1 MDKHRQIAFISAFI
15 LALVIMMVGK
25 ACTDSAMKKR
35 NNPVQTSIQQST
47 QANNSYNNYNNNYNN
62 SYNNTPQQT
71 IAPAE
76 TAPPVNYI
84 TNMLGEIVG
93 TDNAVTAEQEIQM
106 TTKELSILEDYNA
119 GKQQNNNDIPVQNNN
134 NNYQTPSEIH
144 ITIN

>member
-35 NNPVQTSIQQST
+35 NKPIQTRTHQST
-47 QANNSYNNYNNNYNN
+47 PAQNVNSYNNYNN
-62 SYNNTPQQT
+62 SYNNTLQQT
-71 IAPAE
+71 DVSE
-76 TAPPVNYI
+76 QTAPPVSYV

-93 TDNAVTAEQEIQM
+93 TEQAETIPEIQA
-106 TTKELSILEDYNA
+106 TTKELSILEQYNA
-119 GKQQNNNDIPVQNNN
+119 GKQQNNNDIPAKNN

-144 ITIN
+144 ITIH